1 MRALVRL
8 MTVPASKRDD
18 RWLEESLQAA
28 IQLELSTIPPYL
40 YAAWSIDAGH
50 DPSATRPVI
59 VGIAVEEMLHMGIAC
74 NLLASIGGQPR
85 IVQAAPTYP
94 AELPK
99 DIHQGLS
106 VGLEPLS
113 RELLLRTFMVIEEP
127 SVLFVEDPDFVASG
141 STLIGEF
148 YDEVQQRLERR
159 ATSFSTARQLDL
171 RAFPMATSSYIIE
184 RLDDVRAAVDL
195 IKRQGEGTAAGP
207 FEVSTPE
214 KVELAH
220 FYQFGE
226 IAHGHR
232 LTRTSPFTYTGQP
245 VEMPTVRAVTPA
257 ASARP
262 EAAEFNRLYS
272 DILRDLDRA
281 WEVGGAAG
289 GDSLGDAVGTMF
301 ALGPTAEQL
310 ISQGIG
316 PPFIL
321 VDESGTPV
329 TPPPVGNRFA
339 RVKEILD
346 AAVGSR
352 RFGAHGPFWRGQ
364 TRDQFVQFIFANQP
378 LVVVGNGRDSN
389 LVKALRG
396 QKPFGRDIGT
406 PGAFFRRM
414 PAGRPPVAPADID
427 FIEQW
432 INDGCPDAAPEVL
445 EPRVSLTTGA
455 FRPDP
460 SVHLAY
466 FRDLDDWSA
475 FHPTPEVRGATDK
488 VFAAFA
494 AWMPFAQDPSQ
505 EAAWI
510 EALADDGVGQAVA
523 MLSARRQ
530 QTVEAHY
537 GVPVPL
543 LALLDG
549 FERFGSDG
557 LPDDPLRPDERHNMS
572 EPIMWFVLSSFADA
586 CVQLD
591 ISTEFW
597 LFFMR
602 PILCGLLNDG
612 LFRGRFPVQG
622 FQAIPEGRM
631 AVFQHVQDVA
641 DADLRAE
648 LRQRFVDAQL

>member
-1 MRALVRL
+1 

-28 IQLELSTIPPYL
+28 IRLELSTIPPYL

-50 DPSATRPVI
+50 DPSDTRSVI
-59 VGIAVEEMLHMGIAC
+59 VGIAGEEMLHMGIAC
-74 NLLASIGGQPR
+74 NLLASIDGQPR
-85 IVQAAPTYP
+85 IFQAAPTYP
-94 AELPK
+94 TDLPK
-99 DIHQGLS
+99 HIHKGLS

-113 RELLLRTFMVIEEP
+113 RELLLRKFMAIEEP
-127 SVLFVEDPDFVASG
+127 SVLFVEDPEFVASG

-148 YDEVQQRLERR
+148 YDGIQERLEPR
-159 ATSFSTARQLDL
+159 ATSFSTARQVDL
-171 RAFPMATSSYIIE
+171 QRVFVTAERSFIIE
-184 RLDDVRAAVDL
+184 SFDDVRAAVDL

-226 IAHGHR
+226 IAHGRR
-232 LTRTSPFTYTGQP
+232 LTRTSPFSYTGEP
-245 VEMPTVRAVTPA
+245 VHMPVVHPVTPA
-257 ASARP
+257 ASTQP
-262 EAAEFNRLYS
+262 EAAEFNRVYS

-281 WEVGGAAG
+281 WDVGGTAG
-289 GDSLGDAVGTMF
+289 GEKLAIARDKMFVLGGI
-301 ALGPTAEQL
+301 AEQL
-310 ISQGIG
+310 ISQRIG
-316 PPFIL
+316 PPFIR
-321 VDESGTPV
+321 VDESGMPV

-346 AAVGSR
+346 AAVGPLP
-352 RFGAHGPFWRGQ
+352 FGAHGPFWRGQ
-364 TRDQFVQFIFANQP
+364 SRDQFIQFVYANHP

-414 PAGRPPVAPADID
+414 PAGRDPVAPADID

-432 INDGCPDAAPEVL
+432 INDGCPDDAPVVF

-475 FHPTPEVRGATDK
+475 FHATPEVRRAIDK
-488 VFAAFA
+488 VFGVFFQ
-494 AWMPFAQDPSQ
+494 AWMPFARDPSK
-505 EAAWI
+505 EAAWV
-510 EALADDGVGQAVA
+510 ESLADDAVVQAIA
-523 MLSARRQ
+523 MLSARQ
-530 QTVEAHY
+530 KQTVEAHY

-557 LPDDPLRPDERHNMS
+557 LPDDPLRPEERHNMNGPS
-572 EPIMWFVLSSFADA
+572 MWFVLSSFADA
-586 CVQLD
+586 CVQLE

-597 LFFMR
+597 LFLMR

-612 LFRGRFPVQG
+612 LFRGRFPVIG
-622 FQAIPEGRM
+622 FQATPEGRV
-631 AVFQHVQDVA
+631 AVFQHAQEVA

-648 LRQRFVDAQL
+648 LRQRFVDAGF

>member
-1 MRALVRL
+1 MRL

-50 DPSATRPVI
+50 DPSDTRPVI

-85 IVQAAPTYP
+85 IVQVAPTYP

-99 DIHQGLS
+99 DIHQGLL

-113 RELLLRTFMVIEEP
+113 RELLLRTFMAIEEP
-127 SVLFVEDPDFVASG
+127 SVLFVEDPEFVASG

-148 YDEVQQRLERR
+148 YDQIQQRLDSP
-159 ATSFSTARQLDL
+159 ATSFSTARQVDL
-171 RAFPMATSSYIIE
+171 QRVFFMAERSFIIE
-184 RLDDVRAAVDL
+184 SLDDVRAAVDL

-245 VEMPTVRAVTPA
+245 VDMPAVRPVTLA
-257 ASARP
+257 ASTQP

-281 WEVGGAAG
+281 WDVGGPAG
-289 GDSLGDAVGTMF
+289 GDRLEIARDKMFGLGGV
-301 ALGPTAEQL
+301 AEQL

-346 AAVGSR
+346 AAVGPRS
-352 RFGAHGPFWRGQ
+352 FGAHGPFWRGQ
-364 TRDQFVQFIFANQP
+364 SRDQFVQFVFANHP

-389 LVKALRG
+389 LIKALRG

-414 PAGRPPVAPADID
+414 PAGRPPVAPADVD

-432 INDGCPDAAPEVL
+432 INDGCPDAAPVVF

-466 FRDLDDWSA
+466 FRDLDNWSA
-475 FHPTPEVRGATDK
+475 FHPTPEVRGAIDK
-488 VFAAFA
+488 VFGAFTS
-494 AWMPFAQDPSQ
+494 WMPFARDHSK
-505 EAAWI
+505 EAAWV
-510 EALADDGVGQAVA
+510 EALADDAVVQAIA
-523 MLSARRQ
+523 MLSARRK

-586 CVQLD
+586 CVQLE

-597 LFFMR
+597 LFFTR

-622 FQAIPEGRM
+622 FQATPEGQM
-631 AVFQHVQDVA
+631 AVFQHVQNVA

-648 LRQRFVDAQL
+648 LRQRFVDAEL